1 MENDVQELRARVKEL
16 ENSLYQAASAEERS
30 RRRTDYVSAMELLR
44 RRDQE
49 LFEKRMGN
57 QRAVLGEKFDSAS
70 LALRAMGQDALLA
83 AAQVIGEDSPD
94 VSVSKCR
101 VAQLEVR
108 GRSVLKDLK
117 ENQQQAQLG
126 ILLKLLSVAR
136 DGATGALLSILE
148 VIAPLMERGVRTQ
161 EDVGA
166 LLSQRENLQQVVD
179 TLELQNRH
187 LEPLLAASNLSG

>member
-117 ENQQQAQLG
+117 E
-126 ILLKLLSVAR
+126 
-136 DGATGALLSILE
+136 
-148 VIAPLMERGVRTQ
+148 
-161 EDVGA
+161 
-166 LLSQRENLQQVVD
+166 
-179 TLELQNRH
+179 
-187 LEPLLAASNLSG
+187 